1 MTQLLFYERPVALNR
16 ERHRNLKLEAV
27 PGHFA
32 FAAKTNALPIAS
44 TEFAEA
50 ARDYPIVFVGEE
62 GGPFSVAALVGLQEN
77 QNLMVDADGRWASG
91 TYVPA
96 FARRY
101 PFVLARTGGKDDER
115 LTVCIDEVYPGLN
128 AERGEALFDAEGKET
143 PYLKRVLDFLQLFHG
158 EAQRTTQFANRM
170 KELGLLV
177 PKVVNIDRK
186 GGPRQAMRGVWI
198 IDAQKYRGVD
208 DARALELF
216 RAGYTA
222 WIEAHLISLGSL
234 GRLVARME
242 GQARTAGDTPPS
254 TAPAAPAAPAA

>member
-1 MTQLLFYERPVALNR
+1 MTQLLFYERPVSLNR

-62 GGPFSVAALVGLQEN
+62 GGPFNVAALVGLQEN
-77 QNLMVDADGRWASG
+77 HNLMVDADGRWAPG
-91 TYVPA
+91 TYIPA
-96 FARRY
+96 YARRY
-101 PFVLARTGGKDDER
+101 PFVLAKTDEKDER

-128 AERGEALFDAEGKET
+128 DERGEPLFDAEGKET
-143 PYLKRVLDFLQLFHG
+143 PYLKRVLDFLQLFHA
-158 EAQRTTQFANRM
+158 EAQRTTQFATRL

-177 PKVVNIDRK
+177 PKVINIDRR
-186 GGPRQAMRGVWI
+186 GGQRQAMRGVWI
-198 IDAQKYRGVD
+198 VDAPRYRGVD
-208 DARALELF
+208 DARAAELF
-216 RAGYTA
+216 RSGYVA

-234 GRLVARME
+234 RRLVARLDE
-242 GQARTAGDTPPS
+242 QVKVSDESGPVTPA
-254 TAPAAPAAPAA
+254 TPAI